1 LNHLQNFAAT
11 LRGIPGL
18 PFPVIEF
25 PSASEADLIG
35 PLVDR
40 EDAAELTVA
49 AAEGEMEHP
58 E

>member
-1 LNHLQNFAAT
+1 MP
-11 LRGIPGL
+11 RGL
-18 PFPVIEF
+18 AFPVVEF

-35 PLVDR
+35 PLVDG

-49 AAEGEMEHP
+49 ASEGEMEHP

>member
-1 LNHLQNFAAT
+1 MP
-11 LRGIPGL
+11 RGL
-18 PFPVIEF
+18 AFPVVEF

-35 PLVDR
+35 PLVDG